1 MTLWNFKP
9 SKKGLFFRLSLV
21 TKSFFPSASVTK
33 LATVIGAFSKSN
45 FTMISPL
52 LVSIFALVGCNCQK
66 KALEESKETSKN
78 TAVKQYNLPKI
89 EYVAYSR
96 GFYEKIVIEN
106 KMVWISKDRD
116 AKKMSEPVAIN
127 DDVNKEL
134 ASYLKAVNLDQLATF
149 KDPTQKRFYDGAA
162 IAELKIS
169 VDGKEYQTTNFD
181 HGYPPIEIEKL
192 VNKITSFGLKQ

>member
-1 MTLWNFKP
+1 M
-9 SKKGLFFRLSLV
+9 KKTAL
-21 TKSFFPSASVTK
+21 
-33 LATVIGAFSKSN
+33 
-45 FTMISPL
+45 L
-52 LVSIFALVGCNCQK
+52 LVSFFALLGCNCQK
-66 KALEESKETSKN
+66 KAMEESKETSK
-78 TAVKQYNLPKI
+78 TTTVKQYDLPRI
-89 EYVAYSR
+89 EYVANTR

-106 KMVWISKDRD
+106 KMVWVSKVRD
-116 AKKMSEPVAIN
+116 AKDLGEPVAIS

-134 ASYLKAVNLDQLATF
+134 ASYLKAVNLDQLATY

-162 IAELKIS
+162 MAQLKIT